1 MVRVMPKK
9 KRAAGRKLIR
19 GDEEILKLATAEL
32 VRRVTREVTQSLAAG
47 PVKLSGFGA
56 RDHSRRATSRPRA
69 AGRRR
74 GSGQHG

>member
-1 MVRVMPKK
+1 MVGAMAQK

-19 GDEEILKLATAEL
+19 VDEEILKLAAAEL
-32 VRRVTREVTQSLAAG
+32 VRRAIREGLAR
-47 PVKLSGFGA
+47 PTVKLSGFGA
-56 RDHSRRATSRPRA
+56 RDHSRRPTSRPRA